1 MSQTEVQLIKADA
14 VQTGDIANSAVTDA
28 KISAVASSKLTGAL
42 PAISGASLTN
52 LPASG
57 LYESYALLAD
67 IKSAGTAGGGTLTSG
82 DWRTRDINTEVS
94 DPDGIVSISSN
105 QFTLGAGTYRIL
117 ANIPAY
123 QTNRHQS
130 ALYNVT
136 DTSYVQFGSTEYCG
150 SSDNVASISIL
161 RSQFTISGSKA
172 FEIRHRCQTNSTTYG
187 MGVGLA
193 DYWTGSSMFMVLE
206 IFKEA

>member
-14 VQTGDIANSAVTDA
+14 VQTGDIANAAVTDA

-57 LYESYALLAD
+57 LYGSYAILAD
-67 IKSAGTAGGGTLTSG
+67 IKSSATAGGGTLTSG

-105 QFTLGAGTYRIL
+105 QFTLQAGTYRIL
-117 ANIPAY
+117 ANVPAY

-136 DTSYVQFGSTEYCG
+136 DTSYVQFGSTEYTG
-150 SSDNVASISIL
+150 SGDNVNSISIL
-161 RSQFTISGSKA
+161 RSRFTISGAKD
-172 FEIRHRCQTNSTTYG
+172 FEIRHRCQTTETTYG
-187 MGVGLA
+187 MGVGLG

-206 IFKEA
+206 IFKET